1 MADFQLF
8 PGSGSSQI
16 LGKCSPRVGVRCQSA
31 SYRTGGDGLP
41 GKQMTWPYVLPS
53 EESVGLSELGRPWRR
68 IRSGTRE
75 PPAREARPVL
85 APLPA
90 APRTLAPERFLQQ
103 LLIAVSFGSAACASG
118 QRLFTPPARQAPAPR
133 SEFRGRRRV
142 GRTAGGQSRAAPRP
156 APGGGCRR
164 LPRRAEAAPAASRAR
179 GEAAYR
185 KGRGGAGGAA
195 RGGGR
200 AGQGRAGEGRG
211 GAGGGRR
218 ARRPLPRP
226 GRAARGRAG
235 ARRCGRAGSAIGA
248 EPRRSGGRAVNGA
261 RRLACHRLP
270 PREGDTGI
278 LKVRRASRGRAMG
291 RRGGGRGSCLP
302 SG

>member
-1 MADFQLF
+1 MLSWLLIQQLPQVWSDCSFLKKLRVADFQLF

-211 GAGGGRR
+211 GEGRAGGAGRGGPFPGLGGRR
-218 ARRPLPRP
+218 GAGP
-226 GRAARGRAG
+226 GR
-235 ARRCGRAGSAIGA
+235 
-248 EPRRSGGRAVNGA
+248 
-261 RRLACHRLP
+261 
-270 PREGDTGI
+270 GD
-278 LKVRRASRGRAMG
+278 A
-291 RRGGGRGSCLP
+291 GGRGARLARSR
-302 SG
+302 GGVAAAR